1 MKLNIKIT
9 ESYVTYVVRDNYI
22 IDTDDYP
29 ELKNLNQEEAI
40 QYVKENAETIVM
52 KDNKWEQSLL
62 DVAKEMDIIR
72 DKILDDNYELHVVL
86 NQDNK

>member
-9 ESYVTYVVRDNYI
+9 ESYVTYVIRDSYT
-22 IDTDDYP
+22 IDTDDYS

-40 QYVKENAETIVM
+40 QYIKENAEIIVM

-72 DKILDDNYELHVVL
+72 DKILDDNYEIHVTS
-86 NQDNK
+86 N